1 LLSCSR
7 TPGSRQ
13 PSPAEEDINKNNGTG
28 NNVVV
33 MGGGKPPSS
42 EGVENHHHHSHHHP
56 HINHHSIPHH
66 PNHPQHHLHQQQQAT
81 HHMQN
86 HHLNLDSVNQHFEH
100 VMAMDPSGSAMAQF
114 DQATAVAGYAGSAG
128 VPGGP
133 GMLPQQ
139 QQQAGG
145 GMDSPSILPPN
156 FDVQVCEQ
164 YVSCL
169 STCLALLR
177 CISDVNF
184 LVFFT
189 RIVHIYGGIIV
200 VVD

>member
-1 LLSCSR
+1 
-7 TPGSRQ
+7 
-13 PSPAEEDINKNNGTG
+13 
-28 NNVVV
+28 
-33 MGGGKPPSS
+33 
-42 EGVENHHHHSHHHP
+42 
-56 HINHHSIPHH
+56 
-66 PNHPQHHLHQQQQAT
+66 
-81 HHMQN
+81 
-86 HHLNLDSVNQHFEH
+86 
-100 VMAMDPSGSAMAQF
+100 MAMDPSGSAMAQF